1 MKVRQSASCQKKQ
14 IFPSLCHQGEWDVL
28 LSCRM
33 AKSEGSQGYKGK
45 LACVELT
52 NYHFLNRELVTN
64 EQCSNAAQH
73 LDRYHKTYEY
83 CIVRK
88 RRGTV
93 QWICMLMKS

>member
-1 MKVRQSASCQKKQ
+1 
-14 IFPSLCHQGEWDVL
+14 
-28 LSCRM
+28 M

-73 LDRYHKTYEY
+73 LDRYHKTYEH

-88 RRGTV
+88 RRKRNYSV
-93 QWICMLMKS
+93 DVHVNAVLSRKK